1 MHRVSRRAVTL
12 GLLSACGLG
21 GAVNATPAAA
31 AEPLA
36 QAAWLVGQ
44 LGNPHVVV
52 LDIRPAGEYL
62 AGHIPGAV
70 SADYRATGW
79 TAPSASGAA
88 GALPPVDRIAAVIGG
103 LGVGNADTAVIVGD
117 DFAGTARVYWTF
129 KVLGHAQVA
138 LLDGGWRGWTA
149 AVETGP
155 AVRKPVAFTA
165 HYDPALRAQLPE
177 VTAAVAN
184 GRPPLVDARPLSQW
198 SGAAQSPVVRAAGHI
213 PGAVSIDQNG
223 TRTADG
229 RLKPAEALTALFAP
243 AGDKPAIVYCNT
255 GHAAAA
261 DWFVLSE
268 VLHRLGTKLYDGS
281 MSEWTAEPSRPVV
294 R

>member
-1 MHRVSRRAVTL
+1 MHRVSRRAATL
-12 GLLSACGLG
+12 GLVSAFGLAG
-21 GAVNATPAAA
+21 VFAASPAAA
-31 AEPLA
+31 AEPLV
-36 QAAWLVGQ
+36 QAAWLAAQ

-52 LDIRPAGEYL
+52 LDIRPDAAYR

-70 SADYRATGW
+70 SADYQATGW
-79 TAPSASGAA
+79 TLPSSSGAA
-88 GALPPVDRIAAVIGG
+88 AALPPVDGIAAVIGG
-103 LGVGNADTAVIVGD
+103 LGVGDADTAVIVGD

-138 LLDGGWRGWTA
+138 LLDGGWKAWTG

-155 AVRKPVAFTA
+155 AVRKPAAFTA
-165 HYDPALRAQLPE
+165 HYDPGVRALLPE

-184 GRPPLVDARPLSQW
+184 GHAPLVDARPLSHW
-198 SGAAQSPVVRAAGHI
+198 SGAAQSPVVQAAGHI

-229 RLKPAEALTALFAP
+229 RLKSADALAALFAP

-268 VLHRLGTKLYDGS
+268 VLHRPGTKLYDGS
-281 MSEWTAEPSRPVV
+281 MSEWTAEPSRPVE